1 MSMRGVMY
9 REMLEALLK
18 KEFAIAERA
27 RALGFDPE
35 ESVEIKIAHD
45 LAERVEELVGPEGV
59 AQRIRELSKDM
70 DREELSLRIAMEIAR
85 GEIGRFNTDDERM
98 FHAIRCGLATLTEGV
113 LVAPLEGLIKVK
125 RGKNNDGSD
134 YISVFYA
141 GPIRSAGGTAQA
153 MSVLIADV
161 VRREMGIGRY
171 IPTEEEIERYKEEV
185 PLYKRLQHLQYLPS
199 NEEIDLIVRN
209 CPVCIDGE
217 GTEKEEISGHKGLK
231 RFETDRVRG
240 GACLVLA
247 EGLCLKARKLQKHVR
262 KLGINGWEFIDSFI
276 DRGEESE
283 EEDEEEDAKYL
294 KDVVGGRPVLSYPNR
309 AGGFRLRYGRSR
321 TSGLAACSLSP
332 VVMTLINDF
341 LAVGTQIKI
350 ETPGKAA
357 AVSICD
363 KLDNPSVV
371 LDNGDFVEVRTI
383 EEARSLRGRVR
394 EITDMG
400 EILISYGEFLEN
412 NRALLPPS
420 YTKEWWEKELEEKG
434 GKKAEDLT
442 FKEALELS
450 KNYSIPLN
458 PAYTL
463 FWGDI
468 DLSAVKKLREYILQK
483 GHIDSGKLVLEADE
497 SIKRILLDLGVYHK
511 CDHDYGITE
520 HTEVL
525 LASLGLES
533 SGEKIVEKLKDCD
546 AASTIE
552 YVSKML
558 GVRVKNRAP
567 TRIGVRM
574 GRPEKSKERL
584 MNPPP
589 HVLFPLKFAGGKQ
602 RLVNQAAKQNYI
614 EAEIGVRRCNS
625 CGQRTYRY
633 KCLCGGR
640 TTFEKVDSVKIDLNN
655 ELESAINFVRERNIE
670 NIKGVEGLIS
680 KNKEPEILEKG
691 LLRAKHNLHVN
702 KDGTL
707 RYDMTDVTL
716 THFKPAEINVSIEKL
731 KDLGYDKDCYGK
743 KLESE
748 EQIVELKPQDIV
760 VSKDCMDFLLKS
772 AKFMDDLLVK
782 LYGMEPYYRAEER
795 GDLFGCAI
803 IGLAPHTSAGVLG
816 RVIGYTNANVCFAH
830 PFYHAAKRRNC
841 DGDEDCVMLLLD
853 GLINFSL
860 HYLPTTRGGRMDCP
874 LILTTV
880 IDPKEIDKEAWNV
893 DIMHSYPLEFYRRA
907 EDGANPKDI
916 SDMMDYVEK
925 HLGTDFSM
933 GFSSE
938 FDTERIDKGNT
949 TSSYKVLGSMQEKI
963 ELQLELARKIRAVD
977 EIDVA
982 AKLINTHLLPDM
994 MGNLTAFSR
1003 QQFRCTKCNTK
1014 YRRIPLSGK
1023 CKCGN
1028 ALVLTVH
1035 KASVRKYLD
1044 ISKKIIDEYDVPMYV
1059 KQCVYVAEA
1068 SINSLFENEKKITL
1082 ADFMEVK

>member
-1 MSMRGVMY
+1 MY
-9 REMLEALLK
+9 RDMLEALLK
-18 KEFAIAERA
+18 KEFAVAERA

-59 AQRIRELSKDM
+59 AQRIRELSKEM

-85 GEIGRFNTDDERM
+85 GEIGRFNTDEERM
-98 FHAIRCGLATLTEGV
+98 FHAIRCGLAALTEGV

-125 RGKNNDGSD
+125 RGENADGSD

-161 VRREMGIGRY
+161 VRREMGIGQY
-171 IPTEEEIERYKEEV
+171 IPTEEEIERYKEEI

-240 GACLVLA
+240 GACLVLS
-247 EGLCLKARKLQKHVR
+247 EGLCLKARKLQKHVK
-262 KLGINGWEFIDSFI
+262 KLGINGWEFIDLMVE
-276 DRGEESE
+276 RAEEENGEEE
-283 EEDEEEDAKYL
+283 EEEAKYL
-294 KDVVGGRPVLSYPNR
+294 SDVVGGRPVLSYPNR

-332 VVMTLINDF
+332 VVLTLIGDF
-341 LAVGTQIKI
+341 LAVGTQIKT

-363 KLDNPSVV
+363 KLANPSVV
-371 LDNGDFVEVRTI
+371 LENGDFVEVKTVD
-383 EEARSLRGRVR
+383 EARELRGRVR
-394 EITDMG
+394 EIVDLG

-420 YTKEWWEKELEEKG
+420 YTEEWWEKELGSEIKPEKP
-434 GKKAEDLT
+434 DFST
-442 FKEALELS
+442 ALELS
-450 KNYSIPLN
+450 KRCSIPLH
-458 PAYTL
+458 PQYTL
-463 FWGDI
+463 FWGDV
-468 DLSAVKKLREYILQK
+468 DLKDVKKLREHILQK
-483 GHIDSGKLVLEADE
+483 GSMSQGKLLLEADE
-497 SIKRILLDLGVYHK
+497 EIKRTLIDLGVYHREEGA
-511 CDHDYGITE
+511 YRITE
-520 HTEVL
+520 HTDVL
-525 LASLGLES
+525 LASLGLKSLGDE
-533 SGEKIVEKLKDCD
+533 IVEKYNDCD

-574 GRPEKSKERL
+574 GRPEKSKARL

-614 EAEIGVRRCNS
+614 EVEIGVRRCTS
-625 CGQRTYRY
+625 CGQKTYRY

-640 TTFEKVDSVKIDLNN
+640 TVSEGVEKAKIDLNS
-655 ELESAINFVRERNIE
+655 ELESAISLVRERNIG

-680 KNKEPEILEKG
+680 PKKEPEILEKG
-691 LLRAKHNLHVN
+691 VLRAKYGIHVN

-707 RYDMTDVTL
+707 RYDMTDVPL
-716 THFKPAEINVSIEKL
+716 THFKPAEINASIERL

-743 KLESE
+743 KLENE

-782 LYGMEPYYRAEER
+782 VYGLEPYYNAGRRE
-795 GDLFGCAI
+795 DLFGCAI

-830 PFYHAAKRRNC
+830 PFFHAAKRRNC

-853 GLINFSL
+853 GLINFSI
-860 HYLPTTRGGRMDCP
+860 HYLPTSRGGRMDCP
-874 LILTTV
+874 LILTMI

-893 DIMHSYPLEFYRRA
+893 DIMYSYPLEFYRKA
-907 EDGANPKDI
+907 EDGVNPKDI
-916 SDMMDYVEK
+916 SDIMDYVEK

-1028 ALVLTVH
+1028 SLILTVH

-1044 ISKKIIDEYDVPMYV
+1044 ISKKIIEKYDVPMYV